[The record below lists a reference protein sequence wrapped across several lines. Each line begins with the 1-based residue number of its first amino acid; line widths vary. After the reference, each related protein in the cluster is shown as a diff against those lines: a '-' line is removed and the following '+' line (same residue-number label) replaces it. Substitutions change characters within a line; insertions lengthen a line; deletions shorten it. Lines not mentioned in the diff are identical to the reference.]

1 MQVAYDRAKR
11 DTTLRT
17 RGLDMA
23 QANKV
28 FDGTTVTIEDDRK
41 DYANPDTSQSVFLA
55 GRMVFVAWTPRA
67 NAHRII
73 SMRKANAREQ
83 ALYGPGFRR

>member
-1 MQVAYDRAKR
+1 MQVEYDRAKR

-41 DYANPDTSQSVFLA
+41 DY
-55 GRMVFVAWTPRA
+55 
-67 NAHRII
+67 II

-83 ALYGPGFRR
+83 ALYGSRFRR

>member
-1 MQVAYDRAKR
+1 MLVEYDRAKR

-17 RGLDMA
+17 RGLDMT

-41 DYANPDTSQSVFLA
+41 DYGELRYITIGFLA

-67 NAHRII
+67 NARRII

-83 ALYGPGFRR
+83 ALYSSRFRR

>member
-1 MQVAYDRAKR
+1 MQVEYDRAKR

-41 DYANPDTSQSVFLA
+41 DYGEPRYITIGFLV

-67 NAHRII
+67 NARRII

-83 ALYGPGFRR
+83 ALYGSRFRR

>member
-1 MQVAYDRAKR
+1 MQVEYDRAKR

-41 DYANPDTSQSVFLA
+41 DYGEPRYITIGFLA

-67 NAHRII
+67 NARRVI

-83 ALYGPGFRR
+83 ALYGSRFRR